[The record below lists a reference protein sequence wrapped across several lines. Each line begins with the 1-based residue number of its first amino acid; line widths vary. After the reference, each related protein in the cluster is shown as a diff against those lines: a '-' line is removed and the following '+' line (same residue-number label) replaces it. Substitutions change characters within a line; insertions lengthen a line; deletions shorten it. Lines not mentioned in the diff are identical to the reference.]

1 MAEST
6 FPQDY
11 LQINDIYLWSTS
23 LERESEYHEVLHRG
37 RTTIQSRQD
46 VQVEMLEAE
55 GEGEGDESTDLL
67 RVLVTLGIRVVFAEQ
82 DGGEPAPLHTIEAT
96 FAVEY
101 IVLKEFSE
109 KQFKN
114 FCDFNCVHNVWPF
127 WRQHVYETLKKASL
141 PVVAVPFYPGK
152 PSGRKK
158 TRKKSV
164 NDHKLA

>member
-6 FPQDY
+6 FPQDH

-23 LERESEYHEVLHRG
+23 LERENEYQENLHRG

-46 VQVEMLEAE
+46 IQVEMLEAE
-55 GEGEGDESTDLL
+55 GENHVDADLL
-67 RVLVTLGIRVVFAEQ
+67 RVMVTLGIRVVFVEQ
-82 DGGEPAPLHTIEAT
+82 EGSEPAPLHTIEAT

-127 WRQHVYETLKKASL
+127 WRQHVYDTLKKASL

-158 TRKKSV
+158 AKKKSGP
-164 NDHKLA
+164 DQIAQD

>member
-1 MAEST
+1 
-6 FPQDY
+6 
-11 LQINDIYLWSTS
+11 
-23 LERESEYHEVLHRG
+23 
-37 RTTIQSRQD
+37 
-46 VQVEMLEAE
+46 MLEAE
-55 GEGEGDESTDLL
+55 GDGHETTDLL

-82 DGGEPAPLHTIEAT
+82 ERGEAAPLHTIEAT

-127 WRQHVYETLKKASL
+127 WRQHVYDTLKKASL

-158 TRKKSV
+158 ARKKSV
-164 NDHKLA
+164 SGSAQIAHD